1 MTLQARATH
10 IICSHTK
17 LREFEKNSPT
27 CCIKIYGIVYWL
39 VSFTHAAQPP
49 KITSQPSSLE
59 TALPSMCEHG
69 FFAVEA
75 TGTEPLSYQ
84 WQWKSKPDEDW
95 QNVCDRSRLKL
106 SGIQPSSIAQ
116 QYRCVVSNS
125 AGSATSEIAYLIAGN

>member
-1 MTLQARATH
+1 MTIQARATH
-10 IICSHTK
+10 IHVICSLTK
-17 LREFEKNSPT
+17 LREFSLT

-39 VSFTHAAQPP
+39 VSFTYAVQPP

-59 TALPSMCEHG
+59 TALPGMGEHG

-84 WQWKSKPDEDW
+84 WQWKPKPDEEEW
-95 QNVCDRSRLKL
+95 QNLCDRSRLKL
-106 SGIQPSSIAQ
+106 SGIRPSSIAQ

-125 AGSATSEIAYLIAGN
+125 AGTATSEIAYLIAGN